1 MSGGLFSELAS
12 KYSVL
17 YVEDE
22 RDTRESVSKTLKR
35 LGFANLYE
43 AQNGLEGL
51 AVFKEK
57 RPEIVISDIQMPA
70 MNGLDMIK
78 EIYRVSPETH
88 VILTTAF
95 SDQDYFMRS
104 IELKVDKYIIK
115 PINMDEFFEA
125 IKEACVQL
133 EQKRLAT
140 AYLAK
145 EAREKL
151 ESVIKNAT
159 SVIAD
164 ASPNPVILFRDGRL
178 AYVNDA
184 FLSLLSHMDL
194 SPAIDG
200 GYLPDVFE
208 KKSGY
213 LGHLYDYDDTPNKV
227 NKACIKN
234 AKGKDRIFEIVKK
247 EAGIEGE
254 NLQIYFFV
262 DITLLEY
269 ERIKLK
275 LYGNAVQK
283 ELISKRFEEHKK
295 AAVTEEAKASKPQI
309 QKITTQKLSA
319 MEYVSEIDAAVLEQ
333 MEELHELESEMGDDL
348 ALFAERKDGAYLRS
362 FADRLARYAGA
373 MKMLFEFEELSFAIK
388 NISELLYENSL
399 DLSSKNI
406 DKIVM
411 YCGAISG
418 DLAGWRSGIFID
430 KNAIDIHY
438 LDDSLYSSCLQ
449 LEFEFKGVPLE
460 EEGGDLELF

>member
-1 MSGGLFSELAS
+1 MSGGLFSELVS

-22 RDTRESVSKTLKR
+22 RDTRESVFKTLKR

-78 EIYRVSPETH
+78 EIYQISPETH

-115 PINMDEFFEA
+115 PINMNEFFEA
-125 IKEACVQL
+125 IKDACVQL
-133 EQKRLAT
+133 EQKRLAA

-151 ESVIKNAT
+151 ESVIKNTT

-164 ASPNPVILFRDGRL
+164 ASPNPVILFREGRL

-200 GYLPDVFE
+200 GYMPDVFE
-208 KKSGY
+208 KKNGY
-213 LGHLYDYDDTPNKV
+213 LGGLYDYDDTPGKV
-227 NKACIKN
+227 NKVCIKN
-234 AKGKDRIFEIVKK
+234 ANGKDRIFEVVKK
-247 EAGIEGE
+247 EVKIEDE

-295 AAVTEEAKASKPQI
+295 AATEETKAAQPKI
-309 QKITTQKLSA
+309 QKIAPQKLSA
-319 MEYVSEIDAAVLEQ
+319 LEYVSEIDSAVLEQ
-333 MEELHELESEMGDDL
+333 MEELHELEGEMSEDL
-348 ALFAERKDGAYLRS
+348 ALFGERKDGAYLRS
-362 FADRLARYAGA
+362 FADRLAKYAGA

-388 NISELLYENSL
+388 NISELLYANSL
-399 DLSSKNI
+399 ELSSKNI
-406 DKIVM
+406 DKIAM
-411 YCGAISG
+411 YCNAILS
-418 DLAGWRSGIFID
+418 DLAGWRRGIFVD